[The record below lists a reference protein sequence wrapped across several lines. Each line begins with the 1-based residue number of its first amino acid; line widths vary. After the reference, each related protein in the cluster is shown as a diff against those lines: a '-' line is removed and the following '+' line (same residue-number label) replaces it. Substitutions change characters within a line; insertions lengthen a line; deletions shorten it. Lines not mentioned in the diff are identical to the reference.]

1 MRKYFLILLAII
13 CLLTLAGCGCKHENW
28 VDANCT
34 APKTCADCG
43 ETEGAPLGHSWLAA
57 TCDTAKTCELC
68 GQTEAEALGH
78 DFGDDA
84 PGSQNCEY
92 PRACIRCGQAERE
105 AKPHDWQDATTEA
118 PKTCAVCGVTEG
130 ERIITDPRFTTAA
143 CQGLFGT
150 WEGAYTMTGEMMGD
164 PTLPDMPVI
173 LGITFHNDGTFEE
186 SVRMADKQGYAQLLK
201 AYYIDALYAEFEG
214 QYGMTKEEADQAMLA
229 AYGMDVEA
237 YAEVMAA
244 AIDWD
249 AMLAAGEHEGVY
261 YVADGKL
268 YSGAE
273 WDTLEEEELRLEG
286 NTLTLSVADMGDV
299 VLTKVE

>member
-1 MRKYFLILLAII
+1 MKKYFLILLAIA

-43 ETEGAPLGHSWLAA
+43 ETE
-57 TCDTAKTCELC
+57 
-68 GQTEAEALGH
+68 AEALGH
-78 DFGDDA
+78 DFGDAAED
-84 PGSQNCEY
+84 CEN
-92 PRACIRCGQAERE
+92 PKTCTRCGQAEQE

-118 PKTCAVCGVTEG
+118 PKTCAVCGMTEG
-130 ERIITDPRFTTAA
+130 ERIITDSRFTTAA

-164 PTLPDMPVI
+164 STLPDMPVI

-186 SVRMADKQGYAQLLK
+186 SVRMADKQGYAELLK
-201 AYYIDALYAEFEG
+201 AYYIEALYAEFEG
-214 QYGMTKEEADQAMLA
+214 QYGMTKEQADQAMIE
-229 AYGMDVEA
+229 AYGKDVEG
-237 YAEVMAA
+237 YAELMAT
-244 AIDWD
+244 AIDWE
-249 AMLAAGEHEGVY
+249 ALLAASGQGGVY

-268 YSGAE
+268 YSGPD

-286 NTLTLSVADMGDV
+286 NSLTLSVADMGDV

>member
-1 MRKYFLILLAII
+1 MKKYFLILLAIA

-43 ETEGAPLGHSWLAA
+43 ETEG
-57 TCDTAKTCELC
+57 D
-68 GQTEAEALGH
+68 ALGH
-78 DFGDDA
+78 DFGDAAED
-84 PGSQNCEY
+84 CEN
-92 PRACIRCGQAERE
+92 PKTCTRCGQAEQE

-118 PKTCAVCGVTEG
+118 PKTCAVCGMTEG
-130 ERIITDPRFTTAA
+130 ERIITDSRFTTAA

-164 PTLPDMPVI
+164 STLPDMPVI

-186 SVRMADKQGYAQLLK
+186 SVRMADKQGYAELLK
-201 AYYIDALYAEFEG
+201 AYYIEALYAEFEG
-214 QYGMTKEEADQAMLA
+214 QYGMTKEQADQTMIE
-229 AYGMDVEA
+229 AYGKDVEG
-237 YAEVMAA
+237 YAELMAT
-244 AIDWD
+244 AIDWE
-249 AMLAAGEHEGVY
+249 ALLAASGQGGVY

-268 YSGAE
+268 YSGPD

-286 NTLTLSVADMGDV
+286 NSLTLSVADMGDV